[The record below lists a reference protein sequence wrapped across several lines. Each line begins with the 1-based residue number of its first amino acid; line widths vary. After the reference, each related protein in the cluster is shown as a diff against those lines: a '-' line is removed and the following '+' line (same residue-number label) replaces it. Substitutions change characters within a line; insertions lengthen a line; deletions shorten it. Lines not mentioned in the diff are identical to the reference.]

1 MMKRTCC
8 FLLALLLTMALAA
21 PALAD
26 IAYEPRDDFYEKHR
40 KDCDYENRV
49 WYTNGGEGYVTV
61 YGSPTGG
68 AKTAI
73 ANGVSFYVS
82 YTYDVGRWGCIEY
95 DPDTQQNAFQNTVSG
110 WVKMEEMVCDYD
122 SRAFVEDHAD
132 ELVVGERSLQPDPE
146 AGEALYT
153 YTYPGS
159 GIVRTTMNVNNIGR
173 EEIRFSQVFTDP
185 AGRDWGYCGYHYGIR
200 ELWVCLDDPYNG
212 ELEADENFVDP
223 LATMTP
229 VADPSAVEAAAR
241 AAGLPS
247 AYLIAGI
254 GGVVVIAAAVLTAV
268 IRKKKKA

>member
-1 MMKRTCC
+1 MKKITCV
-8 FLLALLLTMALAA
+8 LLALLLTLALAA

-26 IAYEPRDDFYEKHR
+26 IAYEPRDNFYEKHR

-49 WYTNGGEGYVTV
+49 WFTAGGEGYVTV
-61 YGSPTGG
+61 YSSPTGS
-68 AKTAI
+68 ARTAI
-73 ANGVSFYVS
+73 ANGSAFYVS
-82 YTYDVGRWGCIEY
+82 YTYDAGRWGCIEY

-122 SRAFVEDHAD
+122 SRAFTEDHTD
-132 ELVVGERSLQPDPE
+132 ELVKEERTLRPDPE
-146 AGEALYT
+146 AGEVLYT

-159 GIVRTTMNVNNIGR
+159 GEVRNTFHTDMM
-173 EEIRFSQVFTDP
+173 EDQEMSFSQVFTDP

-223 LATMTP
+223 LAKVNP
-229 VADPSAVEAAAR
+229 AADPSAVKAAAR
-241 AAGLPS
+241 AAGLPN
-247 AYLIAGI
+247 AYLIAGV
-254 GGVVVIAAAVLTAV
+254 GGVVVIAAAILAAV